1 MSGASDHGPG
11 EKARKGVLMGVRF
24 VTSGM
29 VLTLAFVAGS
39 VYAQRHRDYDRGRRV
54 EADSIQLGLRERH
67 DGTALRSHD
76 RKVGWLRANFV
87 DAEGRR
93 GGVEVSAKNDTDCRM
108 ELTVFVRSRGEGHHD
123 RDRES
128 TTIRVRRN
136 DRESTLIRF
145 ELPRSDRPRVSID
158 AEGRLEDCR

>member
-1 MSGASDHGPG
+1 MH
-11 EKARKGVLMGVRF
+11 VRF
-24 VTSGM
+24 VTAGI
-29 VLTLAFVAGS
+29 VFTLALAAGS
-39 VYAQRHRDYDRGRRV
+39 AYAQRHDDYGRGRRV

-67 DGTALRSHD
+67 DGTALRAHD

-93 GGVEVSAKNDTDCRM
+93 GAVDVSVKNDSDCRM
-108 ELTVFVRSRGEGHHD
+108 EITLLVRSKGEGSRD

-128 TTIRVRRN
+128 TTIRIRRN
-136 DRESTLIRF
+136 DRASTQIRF

>member
-1 MSGASDHGPG
+1 M
-11 EKARKGVLMGVRF
+11 RVRF
-24 VTSGM
+24 VTTG
-29 VLTLAFVAGS
+29 VVFFTLALAAGS
-39 VYAQRHRDYDRGRRV
+39 VNAQHSEHGRRV
-54 EADSIQLGLRERH
+54 EADTIQLGLRERH
-67 DGTALRSHD
+67 DGTALRVHD

-93 GGVEVSAKNDTDCRM
+93 GAIEVSVKNDSDCRM
-108 ELTVFVRSRGEGHHD
+108 EMTLLVRSKGEGHRD

-136 DRESTLIRF
+136 DRTSTQIRF
-145 ELPRSDRPRVSID
+145 ELPQGERPRVIVD